1 MINVLHFL
9 QNANSYLSFITYN
22 SKKML
27 AVIADDFTGAAELA
41 GISLRYALSVSVH
54 LDTSIDADADVVII
68 SPDSRSMQKA
78 AAIYCT
84 ADAVEAVLKYEPSLV
99 YKKIDSVLRG
109 YVMDEVKIQMELS
122 EKNKVFICLANPSL
136 QRTISNGE
144 YFINEKKITETGFIN
159 DPEFPI
165 SSASVIAM
173 LHDETVQVVKHDD
186 WLPVEGIVIGEAE
199 SVKDIA
205 AWAAAIDETWM
216 LVGAGDF
223 YTALLEKKY
232 QAKPQPKF
240 QLQSPHLYIC
250 GTAFEERK
258 EFIKKLNCCAYLPAT
273 IDEAWLQQTGN
284 IIKEKGKAVIAID
297 ESNES
302 ALVLRTAMAKAV
314 AAIVA
319 RENIKEIFIE
329 GGSTAAAVL
338 EELQIKKLT
347 PVNEL
352 SRGVVRMKA
361 NDLFITVK
369 PGSYQLPKEITALYL

>member
-1 MINVLHFL
+1 MI
-9 QNANSYLSFITYN
+9 
-22 SKKML
+22 

-41 GISLRYALSVSVH
+41 GISLRYGLKVTVSLNNEV
-54 LDTSIDADADVVII
+54 DSDAEVMVMCT
-68 SPDSRSMQKA
+68 DSRSMQKA

-84 ADAVEAVLKYEPSLV
+84 ADVVEAVLPYEPSLW

-109 YVMDEVKIQMELS
+109 YVIEEAKVQMELM
-122 EKNKVFICLANPSL
+122 EKNKIFILPANPSL

-144 YFINEKKITETGFIN
+144 YFISEKKITETSFVN

-165 SSASVIAM
+165 SSASVTAM
-173 LHDETVQVVKHDD
+173 VHDDTVQVLKHDD

-199 SVKDIA
+199 TAADVK
-205 AWAAAIDETWM
+205 AWAATIDDSWM
-216 LVGAGDF
+216 LAGAGDF

-232 QAKPQPKF
+232 QAITAQKF
-240 QLQSPHLYIC
+240 ELQSPHLYVC

-258 EFIKKLNCCAYLPAT
+258 QFIKKLDCCAYLPE
-273 IDEAWLQQTGN
+273 IVDEQWLQQTGN
-284 IIKEKGKAVIAID
+284 SINEKGKAVIAID
-297 ESNES
+297 ESNEP

-338 EELQIKKLT
+338 EELNIKKLI

-369 PGSYQLPKEITALYL
+369 PGSYQLPEEIKELYFIN